1 MGSKNAIKIINIQK
15 FYSAHFGPIPS
26 TLVHQLFYNLL
37 QWQTWYEYIIA
48 ITWYQLFYN
57 LLQWK
62 I

>member
-37 QWQTWYEYIIA
+37 QWQNELIIYYNEEIIA
-48 ITWYQLFYN
+48 I
-57 LLQWK
+57 